1 MVKQNDKLNYTAQGY
16 ANAETVGVV
25 EDTTVF
31 VPQMIVGEE
40 AIVKVNYAKRNVAYA
55 DVVQL
60 LKRSAKRK
68 QPSCHYFGKC
78 GGCALHGTVGVQ
90 TQQGG
95 AKPQKNRCNRR

>member
-40 AIVKVNYAKRNVAYA
+40 AIVKVNYAKFQNI
-55 DVVQL
+55 DNPGGKGKINL
-60 LKRSAKRK
+60 LYKI
-68 QPSCHYFGKC
+68 KC
-78 GGCALHGTVGVQ
+78 SRWKIRTS
-90 TQQGG
+90 
-95 AKPQKNRCNRR
+95 